1 MLSALRF
8 HLTAQSN
15 NAKTGRIAVTTSS
28 RATCS
33 PTCPFLKNGCYA
45 DAGPLALHWQK
56 VTSGERGKP
65 WREHLADLAA
75 LPAGSQLRL
84 NQAGDLPATDGKI
97 SRLYARAL
105 AAAVRHLKAWT
116 YSHHKLT
123 PSNLQILRFLNR
135 QGLTVN
141 CSTESESAADAAVAA
156 GLPAVLTVDSAETR
170 AQWNTDEGNRVIVC
184 PAQQRDG
191 VTCSD
196 CMLCHSSGRGRRVI
210 VAFLAHGSGKRKA
223 QAAIAAATAGGAL

>member
-1 MLSALRF
+1 MLSSLRF
-8 HLTAQSN
+8 HLTPKSS
-15 NAKTGRIAVTTSS
+15 NAKTGPVAVTTSS

-33 PTCPFLKNGCYA
+33 PTCPFFQNGCYA
-45 DAGPLALHWQK
+45 DGGPLRFHWDK
-56 VTSGERGKP
+56 VSRGERGKP

-123 PSNLQILRFLNR
+123 PSNLQILRLLNR

-141 CSTESESAADAAVAA
+141 CSTETESAADAAVAA
-156 GLPAVLTVDSAETR
+156 GLPAVLAVDSEESR
-170 AQWNTDEGNRVIVC
+170 AQWNTAAGNRVIVC

-196 CMLCHSSGRGRRVI
+196 CMLCHKRGRRVV
-210 VAFLAHGSGKRKA
+210 VAFLAHGTGKRKA
-223 QAAIAAATAGGAL
+223 QAALAAAGGAQ

>member
-1 MLSALRF
+1 MLSSLRF
-8 HLTAQSN
+8 HLTPKSG
-15 NAKTGRIAVTTSS
+15 NAKTGPVAVTTSS

-33 PTCPFLKNGCYA
+33 PTCPFFQNGCYA
-45 DAGPLALHWQK
+45 DGGPLRFHWDK
-56 VTSGERGKP
+56 VSRGERGKP
-65 WREHLADLAA
+65 WRDHLADLAA

-156 GLPAVLTVDSAETR
+156 GLPAVLTVDSAESR
-170 AQWNTDEGNRVIVC
+170 AQWNTAAGNRVIVC

-196 CMLCHSSGRGRRVI
+196 CMLCHKRGRRVV
-210 VAFLAHGSGKRKA
+210 VAFLAHGTGKRKA
-223 QAAIAAATAGGAL
+223 QAALAAAGGAQ

>member
-1 MLSALRF
+1 MLSSLRF
-8 HLTAQSN
+8 HLTAQSG
-15 NAKTGRIAVTTSS
+15 NAKTGPVAVTTSS

-33 PTCPFLKNGCYA
+33 PSCPFLLNGCYA
-45 DAGPLALHWQK
+45 DGGPLRFHWDK
-56 VTSGERGKP
+56 VSRGERGKP

-75 LPAGSQLRL
+75 LPAGSKLRL

-123 PSNLQILRFLNR
+123 PSNLQILRFLNG

-156 GLPAVLTVDSAETR
+156 GLPAVLTVDSEESR
-170 AQWNTDEGNRVIVC
+170 AQWSTAAGNRVIVC

-196 CMLCHSSGRGRRVI
+196 CMLCHKRGRRVV
-210 VAFLAHGSGKRKA
+210 VAFLAHGTGKRKA
-223 QAAIAAATAGGAL
+223 QAALAAAGGAQ

>member
-1 MLSALRF
+1 MLSSLRF
-8 HLTAQSN
+8 HLTPKSG
-15 NAKTGRIAVTTSS
+15 NAKTGPVAVTTSS

-33 PTCPFLKNGCYA
+33 PTCPFFQNGCYA
-45 DAGPLALHWQK
+45 DGGPLRFHWDK
-56 VTSGERGKP
+56 VSRGERGKP

-84 NQAGDLPATDGKI
+84 NQAGDLPATDGKL

-170 AQWNTDEGNRVIVC
+170 AQWSTAAGNRVIVC

-196 CMLCHSSGRGRRVI
+196 CMLCHKRGRRVV
-210 VAFLAHGSGKRKA
+210 VAFLAHGNGKRKA
-223 QAAIAAATAGGAL
+223 QAALAAAGGAQ